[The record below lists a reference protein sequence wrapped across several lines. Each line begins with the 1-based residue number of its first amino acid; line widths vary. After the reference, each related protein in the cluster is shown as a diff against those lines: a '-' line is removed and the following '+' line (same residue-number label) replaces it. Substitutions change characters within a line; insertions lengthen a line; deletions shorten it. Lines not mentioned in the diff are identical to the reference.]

1 MTDNDPPVILP
12 PDETMIQPPPL
23 PVDPDA
29 DLNVVHEQERVS
41 MLADG
46 SVLRETDRVEQQR
59 SRFRELLPWILLAV
73 CGVLLLGG
81 LGVWYLTRSSS
92 KPVPAVLGLRADAA
106 VNRLQQ
112 DGFKTQITRQ
122 SNARAAGVVFGQNP
136 AAAAMESKGSTVK
149 LLVSNGPSRA
159 TVPNAVGVPQ
169 SEARDRLVNAGFKVT
184 TAQVF
189 SDQAVGTV
197 VAQAPPAGEHV
208 SPGTKVRLNVS
219 KGKGTVPVPSEV
231 GTTVDQA
238 QADLTAKGFKSV
250 VTRVPSDSPADS
262 VLDQSPSSGQAPK
275 GSTVQLN
282 VSQGP
287 ATTTTESTTTVTTP
301 TVTTSTTATVTTP
314 AATSTTST
322 S

>member
-1 MTDNDPPVILP
+1 MTDDDPVVLP
-12 PDETMIQPPPL
+12 PDDTRIQPPRPPL
-23 PVDPDA
+23 DPDA
-29 DLNVVHEQERVS
+29 DVNVVHEEERVS

-46 SVLRETDRVEQQR
+46 SVLREKDRVEQQS
-59 SRFRELLPWILLAV
+59 SRFRELLPWILMAV

-81 LGVWYLTRSSS
+81 LGVWYFTRSSS
-92 KPVPAVLGLRADAA
+92 KPVPAVLGLRVDAA

-112 DGFKTQITRQ
+112 EGFKTEIARQ

-136 AAAAMESKGSTVK
+136 AAAAMENKGSTVK

-159 TVPNAVGVPQ
+159 TVPNAVGVKQ

-189 SDQAVGTV
+189 SDQPVGTV

-262 VLDQSPSSGQAPK
+262 VVDQSPSAGQASK

-282 VSQGP
+282 VSEGP
-287 ATTTTESTTTVTTP
+287 QSTTTTESTTTVTTP
-301 TVTTSTTATVTTP
+301 TVTTSTTTTATVTTP
-314 AATSTTST
+314 ATGTTS
-322 S
+322 